1 MYSFQGA
8 PIMNQGYYDVPINNQ
23 YSNKEYRDTPV
34 ITNEYQLNKNIGVT
48 MNDNKDEY
56 IVYQQPTRP
65 SKSLYIESD
74 KQTTQYYNNE
84 RSLSSD
90 SHIPLMKKK
99 EQKYNEINQSD
110 CSSFPIENFHGGG
123 HSGGGQGSRYGGQGN
138 GYGSQ
143 RDGYGGQRG
152 GYGSQG
158 SGYRGG
164 YGGQRS
170 DYGGQGSEYGGQ
182 DRDGHGRM
190 GYRGMGGSPTIFG
203 NGGNPYV
210 NTAYLNTQIMP
221 NISRNYWENSDYDFQ
236 YLPEYVQEYVPV
248 IQEPPFNIIPKEEV
262 RIEQLINK
270 EIVEIEEEKS
280 KKKKKCNK
288 NKSKNNVLV
297 SNQILWGIIII
308 LLLVIIGLIIK
319 FYYKK

>member
-74 KQTTQYYNNE
+74 KQTTQYYNND
-84 RSLSSD
+84 RNLSFD

-99 EQKYNEINQSD
+99 EQLYNEINQD
-110 CSSFPIENFHGGG
+110 DYSSYPIESFHGGG
-123 HSGGGQGSRYGGQGN
+123 GRSSSGQGYGGGGGQGYGGGGGH
-138 GYGSQ
+138 GYEG
-143 RDGYGGQRG
+143 RGGGMGYGGM
-152 GYGSQG
+152 
-158 SGYRGG
+158 G
-164 YGGQRS
+164 YGGTR
-170 DYGGQGSEYGGQ
+170 
-182 DRDGHGRM
+182 
-190 GYRGMGGSPTIFG
+190 GSPTVIG
-203 NGGNPYV
+203 NGGNQVV
-210 NTAYLNTQIMP
+210 NRGYLNTQIMP
-221 NISRNYWENSDYDFQ
+221 NISRNYWEYPDSGYDFQ
-236 YLPEYVQEYVPV
+236 YVPENVPV
-248 IQEPPFNIIPKEEV
+248 IKEPQFNIIPKEEV
-262 RIEQLINK
+262 RLEKLINK
-270 EIVEIEEEKS
+270 EIFEIEETP

-288 NKSKNNVLV
+288 IKSKNKVLV
-297 SNQILWGIIII
+297 SNKILWGIIII

>member
-8 PIMNQGYYDVPINNQ
+8 PIMNKGYYDVPINDQ
-23 YSNKEYRDTPV
+23 YSNKEYRDTPI
-34 ITNEYQLNKNIGVT
+34 ITNEYQLNKNINLTV
-48 MNDNKDEY
+48 NDNKDEY

-84 RSLSSD
+84 RGLSFD

-99 EQKYNEINQSD
+99 EQNYNEINQGD
-110 CSSFPIENFHGGG
+110 YSSFPIESFHGGG
-123 HSGGGQGSRYGGQGN
+123 HGGGG
-138 GYGSQ
+138 
-143 RDGYGGQRG
+143 GGQRG
-152 GYGSQG
+152 GYGG
-158 SGYRGG
+158 GMGYGGG
-164 YGGQRS
+164 YGGQGGMG
-170 DYGGQGSEYGGQ
+170 YGGMGYGGM
-182 DRDGHGRM
+182 R
-190 GYRGMGGSPTIFG
+190 GSPTILG
-203 NGGNPYV
+203 NGGNPQV
-210 NTAYLNTQIMP
+210 NRAYLNTQIMP
-221 NISRNYWENSDYDFQ
+221 NISRNYWENADYGSD
-236 YLPEYVQEYVPV
+236 LEYTQEYVPV

-270 EIVEIEEEKS
+270 EIVEIEEEKP

-288 NKSKNNVLV
+288 NKSKNKVLV
-297 SNQILWGIIII
+297 SNQILWGVIII